1 MKRLTISVILAV
13 FAYAV
18 AEDYLHYPLTEYLI
32 QNFPLLRPALAI
44 PAVDHS
50 VAGLIAVAL
59 HLVDWFF
66 WLFLLWPALV
76 VGCLYTRWCAA
87 FWQNAAWI
95 LFVMWLGSKQA
106 ATQTGKMPA

>member
-1 MKRLTISVILAV
+1 M
-13 FAYAV
+13 
-18 AEDYLHYPLTEYLI
+18 
-32 QNFPLLRPALAI
+32 LRPALAI

-50 VAGLIAVAL
+50 VAGLIAVVL

-76 VGCLYTRWCAA
+76 VWFLLHALVPCILAE
-87 FWQNAAWI
+87 AAWV

-106 ATQTGKMPA
+106 ATQTGKTPAWKGMRERSHGLAA